1 MFEDRRYV
9 IIPADQVD
17 QINFVEVF
25 ETNVETLRYSVDSSS
40 TFVKYDGFMPDSIA
54 AIPGHSQEY
63 THDEFLEILSS
74 SVWTSEDPGV

>member
-9 IIPADQVD
+9 IIPADQAN

-63 THDEFLEILSS
+63 THEEFLVILSS
-74 SVWTSEDPGV
+74 PAWSSEDIGA